1 MNVSCIRLQF
11 CRFRFRECLECL
23 CNTQGLVLATSRYI
37 SALNPITISS
47 NHMCTS
53 DNKLV
58 FLYLDMEYREFTAYT
73 LCFVLKLEL
82 RRKKSIVRLN
92 APRAKTNLQIHGLTL
107 RLHVLWNREILLY
120 YVFRFV
126 TRALSVCLA
135 K

>member
-1 MNVSCIRLQF
+1 
-11 CRFRFRECLECL
+11 
-23 CNTQGLVLATSRYI
+23 
-37 SALNPITISS
+37 
-47 NHMCTS
+47 MCTS

-58 FLYLDMEYREFTAYT
+58 FLYLDMEYREFTACT